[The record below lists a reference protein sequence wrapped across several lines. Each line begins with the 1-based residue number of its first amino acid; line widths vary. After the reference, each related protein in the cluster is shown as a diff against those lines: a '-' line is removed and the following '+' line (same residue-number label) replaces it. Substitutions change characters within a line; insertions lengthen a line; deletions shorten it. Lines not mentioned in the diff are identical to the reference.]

1 MATDNPQ
8 TQKAPRAQKA
18 QRAQKAPE
26 EQDTRGQEVL
36 GQWVAQRAPEWRE
49 IEELNKSIRGS
60 ARVDTLSIRRAVDAY
75 RDLGA
80 DVSLVQRITPDGR
93 LNQVVNGL
101 FVNLHNTLHQEPRAP
116 LRTLA
121 RLYTVE
127 IPAIMQA
134 IAKPIAYVFSLFF
147 LAAFTGWMLI
157 STYPELA
164 SLFASETMISQVQS
178 GELWTDDLLNIMPSS
193 LLSWSIFTNNAA
205 VTLFA
210 FALGTL
216 FGLGTLYII
225 ALNGLMLGG
234 IFAFTN
240 QYNMAGRLFEFVIA
254 HGIVEIS
261 IICLAGAAGTLLG
274 EALFR
279 PGLQTRKAAFRQ
291 AAKQGTRL
299 MFAFIPLLL
308 VCGLIEG
315 YISPNPDYSLTLRVV
330 VGVGWAL
337 LSWALLTGRAYRW
350 LGLAPDSA
358 TIPD

>member
-1 MATDNPQ
+1 MANEKPQ
-8 TQKAPRAQKA
+8 G
-18 QRAQKAPE
+18 
-26 EQDTRGQEVL
+26 EQAL
-36 GQWVAQRAPEWRE
+36 GQWVADRATNWRE
-49 IEELNKSIRGS
+49 IEELNKSIRGNAKVDS
-60 ARVDTLSIRRAVDAY
+60 ASVRKAIDAY

-80 DVSLVQRITPDGR
+80 DVSLVHRVSPDGR
-93 LNQVVNGL
+93 LSQVVTGL
-101 FVNLHNTLHQEPRAP
+101 FVNLHNTLHQQPRAP

-127 IPAIMQA
+127 IPAIMQS
-134 IAKPIAYVFSLFF
+134 IAKPIAYIFTIFF
-147 LAAFTGWMLI
+147 LAAFTGWMMV
-157 STYPELA
+157 SYFPELA
-164 SLFASETMISQVQS
+164 SLFASETMISNVQA

-193 LLSWSIFTNNAA
+193 VLSWSIFTNNAS

-210 FALGTL
+210 FALGAI

-234 IFAFTN
+234 AFAFTH
-240 QYNMAGRLFEFVIA
+240 QYNLAGRLFEFVIA

-261 IICLAGAAGTLLG
+261 VICLAGAAGTLLG

-279 PGLQTRKAAFRQ
+279 PGLQSRKAAFRH
-291 AAKQGTRL
+291 AAKQGTSL

-315 YISPNPDYSLTLRVV
+315 YISPNADYSLALRTA

-337 LSWALLTGRAYRW
+337 LSWALLTGRVYRW
-350 LGLAPDSA
+350 LGLMPTEAPAANQIRRSA
-358 TIPD
+358 RKRL